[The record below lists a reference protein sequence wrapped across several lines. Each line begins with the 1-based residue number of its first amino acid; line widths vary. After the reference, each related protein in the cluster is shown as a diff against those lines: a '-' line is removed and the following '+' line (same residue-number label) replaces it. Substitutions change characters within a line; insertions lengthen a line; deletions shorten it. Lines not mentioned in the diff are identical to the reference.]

1 MKNKIEE
8 TTLHQNGLNRR
19 EFIGGS
25 LAALVSVGLP
35 GRHRIYGSES
45 PASSKELKIKKYRT
59 LGRTGFKVSDIGL
72 GSGDMTDPAL
82 LEAVLDAGINYIDTA
97 ESYRRGGVEKAIGS
111 VIKNRNRKSVFITTK
126 LALQRDKSKEAFIER
141 ARKCLERLQTDYIDC
156 LMIHKPETVEQLKT
170 EGFHAAIRVLKAE
183 GKVRFCG
190 LSNHGSQW
198 GDVSETMEKVHL
210 AAAEDGRFDVALLVY
225 NFLQRDMGEKILK
238 AYKKKNIGATIM
250 KTNPVLNY
258 LEMKENADKLKEA
271 GRKVPE
277 RIKNLISW
285 LKARA
290 DQAEAFKNKYNLTN
304 NNSIRDAAIK
314 FVLSNPYVSSACP
327 TIGNYSDLEAYV
339 ALSGTKFGL
348 EDRKK
353 LIAYKTTFGEFYC
366 RHACGECEPSCPNGV
381 PVNTIMRYNHYFKA
395 QGRKKTAMFKY
406 ANLKQN
412 KADRCFDCTGY
423 CEEACPYGVPVQG
436 LLVLAHMTLINTRSG
451 LQYFNNQDISV

>member
-1 MKNKIEE
+1 
-8 TTLHQNGLNRR
+8 
-19 EFIGGS
+19 
-25 LAALVSVGLP
+25 
-35 GRHRIYGSES
+35 
-45 PASSKELKIKKYRT
+45 
-59 LGRTGFKVSDIGL
+59 
-72 GSGDMTDPAL
+72 
-82 LEAVLDAGINYIDTA
+82 
-97 ESYRRGGVEKAIGS
+97 
-111 VIKNRNRKSVFITTK
+111 
-126 LALQRDKSKEAFIER
+126 
-141 ARKCLERLQTDYIDC
+141 
-156 LMIHKPETVEQLKT
+156 MIHKSETVEQLKT

-198 GDVSETMEKVHL
+198 EDVSETMEKVHL
-210 AAAEDGRFDVALLVY
+210 AAAEDGRFDVAMLVY

-277 RIKNLISW
+277 SLKNLI
-285 LKARA
+285 LRLNARA
-290 DQAEAFKNKYNLTN
+290 DQAEAFKKKYNLTN
-304 NNSIRDAAIK
+304 NNAIRDAAIK

-339 ALSGTKFGL
+339 ALSGTKFEL
-348 EDRKK
+348 EERKK
-353 LIAYKTTFGEFYC
+353 LDAYKTTFGEFYC
-366 RHACGECEPSCPNGV
+366 RHACGECESSCTNGV

-436 LLVLAHMTLINTRSG
+436 LLVLAHMTLSPNFTDSTSLFGRIQS
-451 LQYFNNQDISV
+451 